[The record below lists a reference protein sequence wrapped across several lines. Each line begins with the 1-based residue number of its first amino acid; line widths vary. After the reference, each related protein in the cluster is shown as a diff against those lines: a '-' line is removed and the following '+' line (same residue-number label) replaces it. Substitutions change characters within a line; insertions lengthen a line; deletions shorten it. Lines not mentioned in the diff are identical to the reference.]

1 MLIHAISQHQNQDY
15 NLIQI
20 YDKDNGQIYDID
32 DTFYDT
38 AMILNNVMAREDRDD
53 HLEYSA
59 RKWKKIMKIENG

>member
-38 AMILNNVMAREDRDD
+38 VMILNNV
-53 HLEYSA
+53 
-59 RKWKKIMKIENG
+59 WPGKIGMITSSTQPESGKSL